1 MCLETTLFYTVIK
14 SQQNIVEL
22 VWKPGLSQADPKVTL
37 LDLLGPP
44 GKRVHRSILLSQDS
58 SLAAFWWSVS
68 GQEVFPWTPQ
78 MKEEDRANV
87 MLYSLKNPNQPSR
100 LGFIRTHTDP
110 IGFRF
115 CDQSSSMQYIG
126 QEIGRRGEVQIE
138 SAIIFPYSGDRSVHY
153 NSICFSLF

>member
-1 MCLETTLFYTVIK
+1 M
-14 SQQNIVEL
+14 
-22 VWKPGLSQADPKVTL
+22 SQADPKVTL

-138 SAIIFPYSGDRSVHY
+138 SAIIFPYSGDRSVH
-153 NSICFSLF
+153 